1 MIVIASS
8 CNRLV
13 DSTHQVSISATTQSY
28 GLEIASPLLTAG
40 VKSATKL
47 YTLFCYIRLLALDE
61 RPRENRGGGGRGG
74 YGGGR
79 GDQGRRN

>member
-1 MIVIASS
+1 MIVIAAS

-13 DSTHQVSISATTQSY
+13 DSTHQVSISATRESN

-40 VKSATKL
+40 VKSASKM

-61 RPRENRGGGGRGG
+61 RPRENRGGGVRGG
-74 YGGGR
+74 YGGG
-79 GDQGRRN
+79 